1 MGVAFG
7 LAAAFLW
14 GLADFNAA
22 VASRLTGAFRVVL
35 GFHLVAT
42 VILAV
47 IVVATGELAGFDPRD
62 LWKFAWV
69 GALGTLSYLTFYK
82 ALEIGPISILS
93 PIVSAYA
100 AVSLILAVLV
110 LDEVLT
116 TGQLVAALVILGG
129 VLLASAD
136 LRAVH
141 TIERRQLLGF
151 VLAFVT
157 VVAIGVFVFGNAY
170 YAIDY
175 GWLLPIFLTRG
186 FATVFL
192 LALSLSERQLALPG
206 ALAEAARDHRA
217 AGGRRH
223 RRVRRLQPRR
233 RAGRDVDRLGRVR
246 AVRRDPDRR
255 RRLPLQ
261 GAPVADPVARH
272 RRGDRRRRAPRP
284 GKLVRQSTN
293 VLT

>member
-35 GFHLVAT
+35 GFHVVAT

-47 IVVATGELAGFDPRD
+47 IVVATGELAGFDPAD

-170 YAIDY
+170 YAIEY

-192 LALSLSERQLALPG
+192 LALSLRNGSWRFPERSPKLLGIIVLLAVVDTGGFIAFNLG
-206 ALAEAARDHRA
+206 AERAETSIVSAASAPYAVIPIVAGVFLFKERPSPIQWLGIAGVIGGVVLLGLA
-217 AGGRRH
+217 
-223 RRVRRLQPRR
+223 
-233 RAGRDVDRLGRVR
+233 
-246 AVRRDPDRR
+246 
-255 RRLPLQ
+255 
-261 GAPVADPVARH
+261 
-272 RRGDRRRRAPRP
+272 
-284 GKLVRQSTN
+284 S
-293 VLT
+293 